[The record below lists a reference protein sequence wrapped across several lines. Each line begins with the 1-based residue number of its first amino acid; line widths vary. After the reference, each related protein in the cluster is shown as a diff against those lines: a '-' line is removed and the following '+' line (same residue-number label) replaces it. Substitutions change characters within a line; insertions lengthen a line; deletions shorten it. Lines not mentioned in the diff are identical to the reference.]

1 MQEFS
6 FPLIRYTSPIM
17 HISLLYFFHTLQF
30 VVPLNFNLK
39 LSYKEI
45 GLKIM

>member
-6 FPLIRYTSPIM
+6 FPLITYTSPIM
-17 HISLLYFFHTLQF
+17 HISLLYFLHTLQF
-30 VVPLNFNLK
+30 VVPLNFNL
-39 LSYKEI
+39 SYKEI